1 MALNHRIIQT
11 ISRQAYDEIGNAL
24 GIRHDGV
31 LVLDSEDLTS
41 VMSSAD
47 MPRRIQCILTRAT
60 CCGHTGAGSRGNSI
74 SPLKSPCEVM
84 LPIARACLA
93 IGAAG
98 YITDENTE
106 ANSRKPRVSPAGPAS
121 KWRRR

>member
-1 MALNHRIIQT
+1 MHTDESYLLR
-11 ISRQAYDEIGNAL
+11 AYWR
-24 GIRHDGV
+24 GIER
-31 LVLDSEDLTS
+31 E
-41 VMSSAD
+41 
-47 MPRRIQCILTRAT
+47 PYK
-60 CCGHTGAGSRGNSI
+60 
-74 SPLKSPCEVM
+74 PLKSPCEVM